1 MRVLLAVGMT
11 AALALVACG
20 GCSSTQM
27 PSFPTFGLGG
37 KSKPKASKLSNAP
50 PGPEL
55 NSMAGTTTPNVS
67 MPPSSAWSNLPV
79 YPGTNYQQTPYPDP
93 AIASAA
99 PAYSSNAATAPIT
112 TAPTANPGTSGY
124 ASNYAAMPPAESVGP
139 SSPYTA
145 YPATGGQPPP
155 SSAQQVP
162 TYSPPRAASYAPQAA
177 APYAQGQTPAYGG
190 QQVSPYAAA
199 QPSYAQQPPPPN
211 ARPASPFAG
220 QQTPPYSAPQDPY
233 GATSEPYNAA
243 NPYGSYTR

>member
-37 KSKPKASKLSNAP
+37 KNKPETSDLTNAP

-55 NSMAGTTTPNVS
+55 NSMAGTVPPNVS
-67 MPPSSAWSNLPV
+67 MPPSTAWSNLPV
-79 YPGTNYQQTPYPDP
+79 YPGTNYQQTPYPDHV
-93 AIASAA
+93 IASAA
-99 PAYSSNAATAPIT
+99 PVYSSHAATAST
-112 TAPTANPGTSGY
+112 ATAPTANPGTSAY
-124 ASNYAAMPPAESVGP
+124 ASNGSAMPPAKSVGP
-139 SSPYTA
+139 SSPFTA
-145 YPATGGQPPP
+145 YPAIGGQVPT

-162 TYSPPRAASYAPQAA
+162 TYSPQQTSSYAPPAA

-190 QQVSPYAAA
+190 QQALPYAAP
-199 QPSYAQQPPPPN
+199 QPSYAQQPSAPN
-211 ARPASPFAG
+211 AG
-220 QQTPPYSAPQDPY
+220 QQTPPYTAPQDPY